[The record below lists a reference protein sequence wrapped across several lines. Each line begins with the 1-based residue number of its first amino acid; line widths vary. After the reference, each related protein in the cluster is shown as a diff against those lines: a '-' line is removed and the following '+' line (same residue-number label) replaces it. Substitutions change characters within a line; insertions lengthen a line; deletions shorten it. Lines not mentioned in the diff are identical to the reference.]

1 MDKFLKRKELDS
13 EQNLEPDESPSM
25 SGDQK
30 KAKMVSSSKFSGTR
44 QYSASYISFGFTF
57 TGDANKPTPLCVVC
71 GEKLANSA
79 MVPSKLKRHLQTKHP
94 SLQNKNADYF
104 VRLRENTE
112 KEATF
117 MRKTTKVN
125 ERALKASY
133 QVAELIAKS
142 KKSHTV
148 AETLI
153 LPACKAIVQEMLG
166 PEAAKEIAKVP
177 LSDNTISTRINDMSA
192 DIESVVLEKIRIS
205 EKFALQLDESTDIS
219 GHAQLLANVRFVDG
233 DAIRENFF
241 FCKALPEKTTG
252 EEIFRV
258 TSEYLE
264 QGGLKWENCTTRRR
278 TKKTNLNAA
287 WRFAA
292 SPALRRGH
300 DVRLDLESLPA
311 LGDGEAGATGPR
323 ARPLRTPSC
332 AFPRRVG
339 VGDQAFPFVGTA
351 GPARARGGAAGPYV
365 LPRPQLNSLPLG
377 LHLGGPGHCGETR
390 HASSGRVPGFVP
402 SWPCR
407 MGRGRVLVRP
417 APAPP

>member
-13 EQNLEPDESPSM
+13 EQNLEPDESPST

-44 QYSASYISFGFTF
+44 QYRESYISFGFTF

-104 VRLRENTE
+104 VRLRQNTE

-153 LPACKAIVQEMLG
+153 LPACKAIVEEMLG
-166 PEAAKEIAKVP
+166 PEAGKEIAKVP
-177 LSDNTISTRINDMSA
+177 LSDNTISRRINDMSA

-264 QGGLKWENCTTRRR
+264 QGGLKWENCTRCNIDIRVKRRR
-278 TKKTNLNAA
+278 WICYKHQWQVIIEPRRTAKIPEKHYLNLDVVKDWCFLFKICTVLHIAFFLLQYATDVNEDGGSRNAA
-287 WRFAA
+287 
-292 SPALRRGH
+292 
-300 DVRLDLESLPA
+300 
-311 LGDGEAGATGPR
+311 
-323 ARPLRTPSC
+323 
-332 AFPRRVG
+332 
-339 VGDQAFPFVGTA
+339 
-351 GPARARGGAAGPYV
+351 
-365 LPRPQLNSLPLG
+365 
-377 LHLGGPGHCGETR
+377 LH
-390 HASSGRVPGFVP
+390 FN
-402 SWPCR
+402 
-407 MGRGRVLVRP
+407 
-417 APAPP
+417 